1 VILHLAA
8 QARCVSVN
16 SDVMQLAEKSRPS
29 DLRLVATGTA
39 VAAFA
44 ALFFAWRVY
53 ALGSIPLGSCASDRH
68 PALCEF
74 GRWML
79 QLLPSEARH
88 MLMAVVLVAV
98 AVLFGW
104 ISIRLVKR
112 SEEIDLEVGKGGRGL
127 K

>member
-1 VILHLAA
+1 
-8 QARCVSVN
+8 
-16 SDVMQLAEKSRPS
+16 MQLAEKPRAS

-53 ALGSIPLGSCASDRH
+53 ARGSIALGSCASDRH
-68 PALCEF
+68 PALCEL

-79 QLLPSEARH
+79 QLLPSETRH
-88 MLMAVVLVAV
+88 IFMAAVLVAV

-104 ISIRLVKR
+104 VSMHLLKR
-112 SEEIDLEVGKGGRGL
+112 SEEVERAEGKGGKGL
-127 K
+127 A